1 MLSRNIYFQNI
12 RRVLS
17 RKSELKFDHG
27 ISRKIIIT
35 KTTNLPNLLLGK
47 FSNFIEPLVLS
58 IMRHFIFTSKYL

>member
-17 RKSELKFDHG
+17 RKFELKFDHG
-27 ISRKIIIT
+27 ISRKIIII

-47 FSNFIEPLVLS
+47 FSNFIGPLVLS